1 MIFDRARDGREGL
14 VERHAARDL
23 LQDLRLVAGE
33 HRGPAAL
40 RHVATDRLELDD
52 LAVLVE
58 ERAVGPLVPVHR
70 SVLRVLPVLLGL
82 HFVAGPEVRE
92 PRQLGPR
99 SAGANRSMRREPS
112 SSGAARPKNSANGR
126 LTNVSVVSG
135 R

>member
-1 MIFDRARDGREGL
+1 MIFDRSRDGREGL
-14 VERHAARDL
+14 VERYAARDL
-23 LQDLRLVAGE
+23 LQDLGLVAGE

-40 RHVATDRLELDD
+40 RHVATHRLELDD

-92 PRQLGPR
+92 PRQLGPPLR
-99 SAGANRSMRREPS
+99 RREQVDETGAEQL
-112 SSGAARPKNSANGR
+112 GAARPKNSANGR